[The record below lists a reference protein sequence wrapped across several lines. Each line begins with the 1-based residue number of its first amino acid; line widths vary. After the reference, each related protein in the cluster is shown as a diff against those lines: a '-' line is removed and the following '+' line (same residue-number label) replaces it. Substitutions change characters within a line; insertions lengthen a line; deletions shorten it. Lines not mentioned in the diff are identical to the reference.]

1 MENRKITFGEIRSIP
16 KKAVEDRRIPF
27 VLSTYTKDRHGTVL
41 NQDGWE
47 LDNYRLNPVVAYQHN
62 LTGNLCQPP
71 DPDFIIGKSV
81 KIDCEGFGQDRKL
94 VAEAEFEPP
103 EINALAEKVFRKI
116 LYGSLSRTS
125 VGFVETKKGHY
136 GEGDERAG
144 FPNETYYFGGQELL
158 EWSVVNIPSNP
169 DAGKRGTAIGKLR
182 ADVAAGLMYAY
193 KELGGK
199 FSLSQLENMTVP
211 QIMDLLDAK
220 DLEIKTKD
228 PEKVHKMLIEQR
240 AMPKTEEPK
249 KHFVQFSESETN
261 KSNINNNRMKNE
273 NLFWQAITNAS
284 QDRKQSAEVLQII
297 AEGNEDLKN
306 VSPTFQLD
314 HPKEKIFAW
323 PLTRLA
329 TTDYLETHTAY
340 NLADARGPR
349 FLMDKLGVT
358 RFTSK
363 ANKLR
368 IPVSSKFS
376 QAFKADGTDA
386 DDGAPT
392 DGLSYIDFSANSII
406 GQIDISRQFDLQG
419 GPDLQNY
426 VINQMNIARETLI
439 AKQTFG
445 VEARSATAWQSMGYK
460 ISTGADTKKSAVVP
474 GKVNI
479 LDLQKQLADNECFH
493 GNLAYLTSPKGARIL
508 MQTPREAGLDR
519 YVLEDGKM
527 FGYPVY
533 VDENVSDV
541 AGQDGDGSLLIF
553 GDFSALAIVQFG
565 ALLVCV
571 DPYTQ
576 ARIGKIRLTFHSW
589 FDVRGLQGTY
599 KTDEPA
605 ATTDPDE
612 YAHSFSSICIKAVS

>member
-1 MENRKITFGEIRSIP
+1 MENRKITLGEIRSIP
-16 KKAVEDRRIPF
+16 KTAVEDRRIPF

-47 LDNYRLNPVVAYQHN
+47 LDNYRQNPVVAYQHN
-62 LTGNLCQPP
+62 LTGNLCQAP

-81 KIDCEGFGQDRKL
+81 KIGCEGYGQDRKL

-103 EINALAEKVFRKI
+103 EINALAEKIFRKCI
-116 LYGSLSRTS
+116 YGSLSRTS
-125 VGFVETKKGHY
+125 VGFVETVRGHF
-136 GEGDERAG
+136 GSGDEMAG

-182 ADVAAGLMYAY
+182 SDVAAGLMYAY

-211 QIMDLLDAK
+211 QIMDLLDAR
-220 DLEIKTKD
+220 DLEIRTTD
-228 PEKVHKMLIEQR
+228 PEKVRKMLTEQR

-249 KHFVQFSESETN
+249 KHFVQFPESETN
-261 KSNINNNRMKNE
+261 KSNITIKSMKNE
-273 NLFWQAITNAS
+273 NLFWQAIMNAS
-284 QDRKQSAEVLQII
+284 QDRKQSAEVLQIM

-329 TTDYLETHTAY
+329 TADYLATHTAFP
-340 NLADARGPR
+340 ADARGPR
-349 FLMDKLGVT
+349 SLMDQLGVT

-368 IPVSSKFS
+368 VPVSAKFT

-392 DGLSYIDFSANSII
+392 GDLSYIDFSANSII

-426 VINQMNIARETLI
+426 VINQMNIARESLI

-445 VEARSATAWQSMGYK
+445 VEARSATAWQGAFYK
-460 ISTGADTKKSAVVP
+460 TTTGADTKASAVIP
-474 GKVNI
+474 GKANI
-479 LDLQKQLADNECFH
+479 LDLQKQVADAEAFH

-519 YVLEDGKM
+519 YILEDGKM
-527 FGYPVY
+527 FGFPVY

-541 AGQDGDGSLLIF
+541 AGQDGDGSGLIF
-553 GDFSALAIVQFG
+553 GDFSSLGVVQFG

-576 ARIGKIRLTFHSW
+576 ARVGKLRLTFHSW
-589 FDVRGLQGTY
+589 FDVRGLQGSY

-612 YAHSFSSICIKAVS
+612 YAHSFASICIKSAS

>member
-1 MENRKITFGEIRSIP
+1 MESRKITFGEIRSIP

-41 NQDGWE
+41 NQNGWE

-62 LTGNLCQPP
+62 LSGNLCQAP

-81 KIDCEGFGQDRKL
+81 KIDCEGFGQDKKL

-103 EINALAEKVFRKI
+103 EINALAEKVFRKLI
-116 LYGSLSRTS
+116 YGSLSRTS
-125 VGFVETKKGHY
+125 VGFVETIKGCF
-136 GEGDERAG
+136 GPGDERAG

-182 ADVAAGLMYAY
+182 SDVAAGLMYAY

-220 DLEIKTKD
+220 DLEIRTKD
-228 PEKVHKMLIEQR
+228 PEKVRKMLTEQR
-240 AMPKTEEPK
+240 AISIPEEPK
-249 KHFVQFSESETN
+249 KHFVQLPENETN
-261 KSNINNNRMKNE
+261 KSNITIKSMKNE
-273 NLFWQAITNAS
+273 SFLIWQAIMNAS
-284 QDRKQSAEVLQII
+284 QDRKQSAEVLKII

-329 TTDYLETHTAY
+329 TTDYLATHTAY
-340 NLADARGPR
+340 LADARGPR
-349 FLMDKLGVT
+349 SLMDRLGIHL
-358 RFTSK
+358 FTSK

-368 IPVSSKFS
+368 IPVSSKFI
-376 QAFKADGTDA
+376 QAFKADGTSA

-406 GQIDISRQFDLQG
+406 GQIDVSRQFDMQTG
-419 GPDLQNY
+419 SEISDY

-445 VEARSATAWQSMGYK
+445 VSARSATAWQGMGYK
-460 ISTGADTKKSAVVP
+460 ITSGADTKASAVIP
-474 GKVNI
+474 GKTNI
-479 LDLQKQLADNECFH
+479 LDLQKQVADAECFH

-508 MQTPREAGLDR
+508 MQTPRESGLDR

-553 GDFSALAIVQFG
+553 GDFSSLAVVQFG

-576 ARIGKIRLTFHSW
+576 ARTGKIRLTFHSW
-589 FDVRGLQGTY
+589 YDVRGLQGSY

-612 YAHSFSSICIKAVS
+612 YAHAFSSIAIKAVS